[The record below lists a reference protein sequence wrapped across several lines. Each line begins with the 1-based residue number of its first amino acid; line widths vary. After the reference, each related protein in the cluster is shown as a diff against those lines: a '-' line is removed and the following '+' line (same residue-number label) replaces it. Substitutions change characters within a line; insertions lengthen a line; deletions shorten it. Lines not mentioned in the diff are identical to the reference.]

1 MKMLWIKTFVGLIF
15 QAAILALLLYLPAW
29 TLFWEDALVWFLVN
43 YSIIILACVYLL
55 IVKPKSLEAR
65 LNMETE
71 EQPKAD
77 KLATILMVGALIVG
91 LVLCPIDVFHLQ
103 LTPSFTGSIKFFGL
117 ILNIIG
123 ILFIIISMSA
133 NEFAEPTVH
142 IQKNRGQKAI
152 SSGIYAYIRHPMYT
166 GFLFYMVGTNI
177 WLGTYLS
184 LIVASILLFIGLYF
198 RISIEE
204 KTLKNGLEGYLE
216 YSEKVKARLIPFI
229 F

>member
-1 MKMLWIKTFVGLIF
+1 MNNLGIKTFVGLFF
-15 QAAILALLLYLPAW
+15 QIAILALLLHLSAW
-29 TLFWEDALVWFLVN
+29 SLFWEDALIWLFID
-43 YSIIILACVYLL
+43 YSIIIIACVYLL

-65 LNMETE
+65 LNMETA

-77 KLATILMVGALIVG
+77 KLATILIVGALIVG
-91 LVLCPIDVFHLQ
+91 LVASPIDVFHLQ

-117 ILNIIG
+117 IINIIG
-123 ILFIIISMSA
+123 ILFIINSMSE
-133 NEFAEPTVH
+133 NEFAEGTVH
-142 IQKNRGQKAI
+142 IQKDRGHKVI

-166 GFLFYMVGTNI
+166 GTIFWMVGTNM

-184 LIVASILLFIGLYF
+184 LIVTSILIFIGFYC

-204 KTLKNGLEGYLE
+204 KTLKNGLEGYQE